1 MNRGNMREWLN
12 TRRAGVFGVL
22 LMVTTALA
30 GTAAPAVAQ
39 AQTAVSAARPFNIP
53 AQPLREALLIFGQ
66 QSGLQVTA
74 QGPLVEGHTSAAIS
88 GELPPAEAL
97 SRLLTGTGLT
107 FRFNGADA
115 VTLEPTPGVTD
126 GAIQLGPVRVEGEAN
141 SFYGDRY
148 AGIEERATGPVHGYI
163 ARRSATGAKT
173 DTPLIEIP
181 QSISVIPADEMAVR
195 RVRDLADA
203 LNYVA
208 GVIPRTEASDL
219 TGDGFVIRGF
229 EAAAGSV
236 YRDGQPLTVA
246 FYDGQQEPYGLER
259 VEVLK
264 GAASLLFGAT
274 EPGGIVNLVTKR
286 PTTTPIR
293 ELNVDVGNH
302 NRRQISGDFAGGIG
316 GTDADWSYRLTFL
329 KRDSDTFIDYKTDDR
344 DFIAGSLRWSPSE
357 ATSLTLRGEY
367 LRRQTIYI
375 NGFPSQGTIDPNPN
389 GKIRRSYFPGIPG
402 WNEYDS
408 ESRSLGYQFEHN
420 FGGGL
425 TLRHNLNYVKTDTIM
440 NDGGPTGLAANL
452 RDATRNYAL
461 SRDDGTERFTT
472 DTFLEALF
480 TTGPVGHKLIV
491 GIDTNRSEFGTD
503 FFNYTV
509 DGPTLSYFDPVYAGI
524 TVDLTTARPN
534 YYYEDQDSRL
544 TGLYVQDQMKIAER
558 WVIVAGLRHDRAR
571 NRSTPAHGLSP
582 SVKEK
587 SDATTG
593 RFGVVYLA
601 DNGIAPFVSFSQS
614 FAPQSGRDRLG
625 NRFSPTRGEQ
635 FEAGVRWQ
643 PEGSD
648 TMLSAVAYQLT
659 KSNVLTTDPDDYN
672 QLVELGEVRSRGLE
686 LEARTRLGADTNLI
700 AIYAYTDSKTTKSSP
715 VTPEE
720 VGKQSGNVPKHQA
733 SLWLDHDFSSLGL
746 TGFTLGGGVRYIGET
761 RALFRDLDVPSYT
774 VVDALVSYDTGSWRF
789 ALNASN
795 LLDSDYVTCTYN
807 CFYGESRRV
816 IGTVSYRW

>member
-1 MNRGNMREWLN
+1 M
-12 TRRAGVFGVL
+12 
-22 LMVTTALA
+22 ALA
-30 GTAAPAVAQ
+30 LNRFAESSNIRLFYD
-39 AQTAVSAARPFNIP
+39 SALA
-53 AQPLREALLIFGQ
+53 E
-66 QSGLQVTA
+66 GLSSP
-74 QGPLVEGHTSAAIS
+74 GLKGRYNS
-88 GELPPAEAL
+88 AEAL
-97 SRLLTGTGLT
+97 SHLLAGTGLT
-107 FRFNGADA
+107 FRQTGPGAF
-115 VTLEPTPGVTD
+115 TLERAPQSAD
-126 GAIQLGPVRVEGEAN
+126 GAIQLGAVRVEGEAGRD
-141 SFYGDRY
+141 SFYAGRY
-148 AGIEERATGPVHGYI
+148 AGIEERATGPVDGYI
-163 ARRSATGAKT
+163 ARRSATGTKT

-181 QSISVIPADEMAVR
+181 QSISIIPADEMAVR

-229 EAAAGSV
+229 EAGAGSV

-259 VEVLK
+259 IEVLK

-293 ELNVDVGNH
+293 ELNVDVGTY
-302 NRRQISGDFAGGIG
+302 NRWQISGDFAGGIG
-316 GTDADWSYRLTFL
+316 GRESDWSYRLTFL
-329 KRDSDTFIDYKTDDR
+329 TRNSDTFIDYKPDDR
-344 DFIAGSLRWSPSE
+344 DFVAASLRWAPSE

-367 LRRQTIYI
+367 LRRQTVYI

-402 WNEYDS
+402 WNKYDS
-408 ESRSLGYQFEHN
+408 ESKSLGYQFEHG

-425 TLRHNLNYVKTDTIM
+425 TLRHNLNYVKTDTTM
-440 NDGGPTGLAANL
+440 LDGGPSGLAANL
-452 RDATRNYAL
+452 RDANRNYAL
-461 SRDDGTERFTT
+461 SRDDGTERFAT
-472 DTFLEALF
+472 DTSLEAAF
-480 TTGPVGHKLIV
+480 ATGPINHKLIV
-491 GIDTNRSEFGTD
+491 GVDTNYSEFGTD

-509 DGPTLSYFDPVYAGI
+509 NGPVLSYFDPVYEGI

-534 YYYEDQDSRL
+534 YYYEDQKGWR
-544 TGLYVQDQMKIAER
+544 TGLYLQDQMKIAER
-558 WVIVAGLRHDRAR
+558 WVIVAGLRHDWTRS
-571 NRSTPAHGLSP
+571 RSTPADGVSP
-582 SVKEK
+582 SVTETTN
-587 SDATTG
+587 ATTG

-643 PEGSD
+643 PEGGD

-659 KSNVLTTDPDDYN
+659 KSNVLATDPDDYN
-672 QLVELGEVRSRGLE
+672 QLVELGEVRSRGIE
-686 LEARTRLGADTNLI
+686 LEARARFSAATNLI
-700 AIYAYTDSKTTKSSP
+700 AIYAYTDSKTTESSP

-733 SLWLDHDFSSLGL
+733 SLWLDHDFAALGL
-746 TGFTLGGGVRYIGET
+746 AGFTLGGGVRYIGET

-774 VVDALVSYDTGSWRF
+774 VVDALVSYDIGSWRF
-789 ALNASN
+789 AVNASN
-795 LLDSDYVTCTYN
+795 LFDRNYVTCTYN
-807 CFYGESRRV
+807 CFYGEPRRV
-816 IGTVSYRW
+816 VGTVTYRW